1 MDEAS
6 AAALVG
12 MIDHVYAAA
21 LDAERW
27 GDFLKSVSG
36 HFRNASTI
44 LWHTDQND
52 DRCNIFAS
60 HRYQESTL
68 RSLQEHYYAVNP
80 WVPKK
85 MRMPSGA
92 IHRTE
97 ALYPERELI
106 KTEFYSDFL
115 VPNDLFKGFG
125 ISLFNGRR
133 LIWLPQR
140 RAVETRGGRVGRR
153 DRTAGAADPPSPT
166 GDPSA
171 RTVPPFV

>member
-27 GDFLKSVSG
+27 GDFLNSVSG

-44 LWHTDQND
+44 IWHTDQND

-92 IHRTE
+92 ISS
-97 ALYPERELI
+97 Y
-106 KTEFYSDFL
+106 
-115 VPNDLFKGFG
+115 
-125 ISLFNGRR
+125 
-133 LIWLPQR
+133 
-140 RAVETRGGRVGRR
+140 
-153 DRTAGAADPPSPT
+153 
-166 GDPSA
+166 
-171 RTVPPFV
+171 